1 MTTISFVFHHESLP
15 DEISLVALDSTGP
28 LAIAARAQ
36 ARSVIHKLAANSN
49 SLRFANVADIHSP
62 NFLPGG
68 AKYFD
73 LPGMIAVA
81 APGHIWLTGESD
93 TPDIVS
99 RAYKAARATD
109 HLNTDHDGSVQ
120 SVLKFLQAANR

>member
-1 MTTISFVFHHESLP
+1 M
-15 DEISLVALDSTGP
+15 
-28 LAIAARAQ
+28 
-36 ARSVIHKLAANSN
+36 IHKLAANSN